1 MTSQKDSCVSWATYG
16 IFNKYVSIP
25 IILGEQITGNLALEV
40 SDEISP
46 LEDLDIFL
54 ELKYQNTE
62 GQEKLNTT
70 HKPSPPYVAG
80 VPGFSLRAN
89 TSSNLIRIGERAKFY
104 FDILMRR
111 MVSTLKVEV
120 REETTF
126 FVLNGV
132 CKKTRKI

>member
-1 MTSQKDSCVSWATYG
+1 M
-16 IFNKYVSIP
+16 
-25 IILGEQITGNLALEV
+25 
-40 SDEISP
+40 
-46 LEDLDIFL
+46 EDLDIFL

-89 TSSNLIRIGERAKFY
+89 VSSNLIRIGERAKFY

-120 REETTF
+120 REETTL

-132 CKKTRKI
+132 CKNKRKILWQQQSIFNKKTEFWGGGGEGRFFGLIGKYTN

>member
-89 TSSNLIRIGERAKFY
+89 ASSNLIRIGERAKFY
-104 FDILMRR
+104 FDIIMRR

-120 REETTF
+120 REETTL

-132 CKKTRKI
+132 CKKKRKI

>member
-89 TSSNLIRIGERAKFY
+89 ASSNLIRIGERAKFY

-120 REETTF
+120 REETTL
-126 FVLNGV
+126 FVLNGIR
-132 CKKTRKI
+132 KKKRKM

>member
-1 MTSQKDSCVSWATYG
+1 M
-16 IFNKYVSIP
+16 
-25 IILGEQITGNLALEV
+25 
-40 SDEISP
+40 
-46 LEDLDIFL
+46 EDLDIFL

-89 TSSNLIRIGERAKFY
+89 ASSNLIRIGERAKFY
-104 FDILMRR
+104 FDIIMRR

-120 REETTF
+120 REETTL
-126 FVLNGV
+126 FVLNGIR
-132 CKKTRKI
+132 KKKRKM

>member
-89 TSSNLIRIGERAKFY
+89 ASSNLIRIGERAKFY

-120 REETTF
+120 REETTL

-132 CKKTRKI
+132 CKKKRKI